1 MTRAARDSEAPSVG
15 IALAP
20 PRLLDRQLLVVALGC
35 ALFAACSSAPDT
47 GTTSGTGGS
56 MNPGSGGSV
65 VTGSGGSVV
74 TGSGGS
80 VVTGSGGSVI
90 TGSGGS
96 VITGSGGSVVTGSG
110 GSVVTGSGGSVVTGT
125 GGAAGAENTG
135 GGGAATGGGG
145 GGLAGGSG
153 SGGAAG
159 SSSGGSAGSAAAG
172 CPTAATFCDDFE
184 ASKSLGA
191 AWTFDN
197 TANGMATV
205 VDTFTTMPGPTMA
218 HSGKNAVQISFPA
231 GMGYAMLVSK
241 MGFPAPP
248 APMGYWARA
257 WLFIETPTTD
267 PGHCVYIEG
276 STGKNLNMTG
286 ARPLNTQK
294 QLMTINIDPVGTGEA
309 GSPNSGPPLAPY
321 RGMWT
326 CFEWQIS
333 ATGGTGNINTWVNNA
348 VMPTISLSGKPIE
361 ALIEQ
366 RIGYERYNM
375 GTAGNIW
382 IDDYA
387 IGTTKRIGC
396 Q

>member
-1 MTRAARDSEAPSVG
+1 MTLAAWDSEAPPVG
-15 IALAP
+15 ISREGVAP
-20 PRLLDRQLLVVALGC
+20 SCLLDGRLLVVSLAC
-35 ALFAACSSAPDT
+35 ALLAACGSSST
-47 GTTSGTGGS
+47 GTESGTGGS
-56 MNPGSGGSV
+56 MS
-65 VTGSGGSVV
+65 TGSGGDRAGG
-74 TGSGGS
+74 TGGGTASATGGNTASG
-80 VVTGSGGSVI
+80 T
-90 TGSGGS
+90 
-96 VITGSGGSVVTGSG
+96 
-110 GSVVTGSGGSVVTGT
+110 GGSVVTGT
-125 GGAAGAENTG
+125 GGSAVSGTGGSIVTGTGGSTVTGTGGSTVTGSGGAAGSENTG
-135 GGGAATGGGG
+135 GGGAP
-145 GGLAGGSG
+145 AGGSG

-159 SSSGGSAGSAAAG
+159 SPSGGSAGSSAAG
-172 CPTAATFCDDFE
+172 CPAGATFCDDFE
-184 ASKSLGA
+184 ATKSLGT

-231 GMGYAMLVSK
+231 GSGYAMIVSK
-241 MGFPAPP
+241 MGFPTHP

-267 PGHCVYIEG
+267 ASHCVYIEG
-276 STGKNLNMTG
+276 STGNNLNMNG

-309 GSPNSGPPLAPY
+309 GSPNNGPPLAPY

-333 ATGGTGNINTWVNNA
+333 ATGGTGTINTWVNNA

-387 IGTTKRIGC
+387 IGTTKRLGC
-396 Q
+396 M